1 MLMSLILWLI
11 VLGLVWWLVG
21 MLPLP
26 DPIQKIINVVFII
39 VLIFVVLSV
48 FGVTGASIPMLK
60 VLALF

>member
-1 MLMSLILWLI
+1 MSLILWLI